1 MNRPALGTHLD
12 RIQLTLGVYPSQD
25 WAQILNDAF
34 LSVAPP
40 GQTRVY
46 TAMCGSC
53 ANETAYKVSNLDES
67 TDIGCIY
74 LLSS

>member
-1 MNRPALGTHLD
+1 MNRPALGTSFFYSVTD
-12 RIQLTLGVYPSQD
+12 PGNFPPAD
-25 WAQILNDAF
+25 WAQTLTDTF

-53 ANETAYKVSNLDES
+53 ANETAYKVVMPGEDV
-67 TDIGCIY
+67 DVGCIHV
-74 LLSS
+74 LPS